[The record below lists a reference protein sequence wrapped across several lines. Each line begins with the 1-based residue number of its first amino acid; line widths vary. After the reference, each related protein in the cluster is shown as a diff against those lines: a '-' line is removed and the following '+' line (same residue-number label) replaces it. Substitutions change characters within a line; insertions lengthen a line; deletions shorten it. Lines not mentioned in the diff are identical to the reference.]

1 MAKEEGD
8 PPRYP
13 VRKNREL
20 RPLRLVIEHTMP
32 DPEDP
37 TKVIETERYQEI
49 MIPNG
54 LGILAEDD
62 EADDERTVEDLIVE
76 WLLDILS
83 SEEEMEDSEDLDYVD
98 DDSDNFE
105 YVYTYTPSGSDE
117 GDTSAETDDLA
128 LEVADLQEGEVDVDA
143 ELRAREEDERAHLL
157 ETSEESGNEHEV

>member
-1 MAKEEGD
+1 MAKEEGE

-20 RPLRLVIEHTMP
+20 RPLRLVIDHTMP
-32 DPEDP
+32 DG
-37 TKVIETERYQEI
+37 TERERYDETALPTI
-49 MIPNG
+49 V
-54 LGILAEDD
+54 E

-76 WLLDILS
+76 WLLDVLS
-83 SEEEMEDSEDLDYVD
+83 SDEEMEDSEDLDYV

-117 GDTSAETDDLA
+117 GDTSAETEDLT
-128 LEVADLQEGEVDVDA
+128 LEVADLEEGEVDVDA

>member
-32 DPEDP
+32 DPDDP
-37 TKVIETERYQEI
+37 NCVIERERYEET
-49 MIPNG
+49 P
-54 LGILAEDD
+54 LATIVE

-76 WLLDILS
+76 WLLDVLS
-83 SEEEMEDSEDLDYVD
+83 SEEEMEESEDLDYVD

-117 GDTSAETDDLA
+117 GDTSAETDDLT